1 MSVDILIYGAV
12 VVGMTL
18 IWVVVVIRLR
28 KRRKSAIDGI
38 SRLEEA
44 MMKSKDDPIE
54 PARFVP

>member
-12 VVGMTL
+12 VVGMAL
-18 IWVVVVIRLR
+18 LWVGVVIGLS
-28 KRRKSAIDGI
+28 KRHKSAVGGI